1 MEVQTSRREGGN
13 GILHTHTHKRKR
25 ERETDLN
32 KGKDKFPRN
41 KDFELKGLIKCQTEK
56 IKTHPVSLQ

>member
-1 MEVQTSRREGGN
+1 MWKCQHPEGKEVMVSYTY
-13 GILHTHTHKRKR
+13 THKWKR

-41 KDFELKGLIKCQTEK
+41 KDFELKGLIKC
-56 IKTHPVSLQ
+56 